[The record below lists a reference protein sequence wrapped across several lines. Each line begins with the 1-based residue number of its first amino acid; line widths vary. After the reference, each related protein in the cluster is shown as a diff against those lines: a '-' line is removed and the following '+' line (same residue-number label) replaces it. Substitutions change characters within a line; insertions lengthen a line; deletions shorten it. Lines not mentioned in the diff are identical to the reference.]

1 MSCESRRKGVR
12 QRGTLTFGLWTRRR
26 GFMLNTHTEIAKILD
41 KLKLFLAV
49 SQLAYLIRCCEVS
62 AGAR

>member
-1 MSCESRRKGVR
+1 M
-12 QRGTLTFGLWTRRR
+12 
-26 GFMLNTHTEIAKILD
+26 NTHTEIAKLLD

-62 AGAR
+62 YQQVLSVRRRIGRLKDRCVAERS